1 MTQWTNNR
9 TRSGTIRNNHKGQ
22 RNPKNPYPFERK
34 PKRSRKKSNRIYNIL
49 CLFWKGNTFLH
60 SLVCLWTN
68 WLHCYYGKS
77 YVMLNVGALL
87 GGMSA
92 KEYDCPKN
100 CQENSHIYSTF
111 FFILFMYI
119 SVIWGM
125 TKKDDKS
132 QQTYFSS
139 FSLVD
144 RVMFNAKDYPLVPV
158 SFLSRK

>member
-1 MTQWTNNR
+1 M
-9 TRSGTIRNNHKGQ
+9 KE
-22 RNPKNPYPFERK
+22 KRK
-34 PKRSRKKSNRIYNIL
+34 EVEKKSNRIYNIL
-49 CLFWKGNTFLH
+49 CLFWKGNTFLY
-60 SLVCLWTN
+60 SLVFCEQIGYTVIMEN
-68 WLHCYYGKS
+68 H
-77 YVMLNVGALL
+77 VMLNVGTLL
-87 GGMSA
+87 GGVSA

-132 QQTYFSS
+132 QQTYFSP

-158 SFLSRK
+158 SFFVQKITNIIIDSSSERLKRHFNTYFVSTRLH